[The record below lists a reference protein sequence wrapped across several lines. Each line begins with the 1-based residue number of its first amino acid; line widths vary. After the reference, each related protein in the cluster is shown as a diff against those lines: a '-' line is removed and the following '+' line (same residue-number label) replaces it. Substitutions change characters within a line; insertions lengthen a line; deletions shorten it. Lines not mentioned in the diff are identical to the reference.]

1 MQPCPCFEPCADRLC
16 RFACDVGMPLIIGHA
31 ALAAHPFSQAGP
43 GAGAGA
49 IAVLI
54 VVVLGVL
61 LLFAGVFWYP
71 IKRMVRS
78 RRGQASAEEDAGR

>member
-1 MQPCPCFEPCADRLC
+1 MRELNRWK
-16 RFACDVGMPLIIGHA
+16 RFGVLLVMVGT
-31 ALAAHPFSQAGP
+31 ALATSGYIGP

-78 RRGQASAEEDAGR
+78 RRGQTAAEDDAGR

>member
-1 MQPCPCFEPCADRLC
+1 MRELNRWR
-16 RFACDVGMPLIIGHA
+16 RFGVVLLVVVT
-31 ALAAHPFSQAGP
+31 ALSTSGYIGP

-49 IAVLI
+49 IAGLI
-54 VVVLGVL
+54 VVGLAVL

-78 RRGQASAEEDAGR
+78 RRGKASAEEDAGR

>member
-1 MQPCPCFEPCADRLC
+1 MLELNRWR
-16 RFACDVGMPLIIGHA
+16 RFCVVLVAVGT
-31 ALAAHPFSQAGP
+31 ALATSGYIGP

-54 VVVLGVL
+54 AVALGVL

-78 RRGQASAEEDAGR
+78 RRSKASAEGDAGR

>member
-1 MQPCPCFEPCADRLC
+1 MRELNRWR
-16 RFACDVGMPLIIGHA
+16 RFGVVLVMVAT
-31 ALAAHPFSQAGP
+31 ALATSGYIGP

-54 VVVLGVL
+54 AVVLGVL

-78 RRGQASAEEDAGR
+78 RRGSASAEKDAGR

>member
-1 MQPCPCFEPCADRLC
+1 MRELNRWR
-16 RFACDVGMPLIIGHA
+16 RFGVVLVMVVT
-31 ALAAHPFSQAGP
+31 ALATSGYIGP

-54 VVVLGVL
+54 AVVLGVL

-78 RRGQASAEEDAGR
+78 RGGKTSAEEDASR

>member
-1 MQPCPCFEPCADRLC
+1 MRELNRWRRLGVVLT
-16 RFACDVGMPLIIGHA
+16 AIGT
-31 ALAAHPFSQAGP
+31 ALATSGYIGP

-54 VVVLGVL
+54 AVLLAVL
-61 LLFAGVFWYP
+61 LLFAGIFWYP

-78 RRGQASAEEDAGR
+78 RRGRASAEEDAGR

>member
-1 MQPCPCFEPCADRLC
+1 MRELNRWR
-16 RFACDVGMPLIIGHA
+16 RFGVVLLVVGT
-31 ALAAHPFSQAGP
+31 ALATSGYIGP

-54 VVVLGVL
+54 AVALGVL

-78 RRGQASAEEDAGR
+78 RWGTASAEEDAGR

>member
-1 MQPCPCFEPCADRLC
+1 MRELNRWRRYGVLLVV
-16 RFACDVGMPLIIGHA
+16 VGT
-31 ALAAHPFSQAGP
+31 ALATSGYIGP

-54 VVVLGVL
+54 AVVLALL
-61 LLFAGVFWYP
+61 LLFAGVFYYP

-78 RRGQASAEEDAGR
+78 RRDSASAEEDTRR

>member
-1 MQPCPCFEPCADRLC
+1 MRELNRWR
-16 RFACDVGMPLIIGHA
+16 RFGAMLVLVATVLTTSGYI
-31 ALAAHPFSQAGP
+31 GP

-49 IAVLI
+49 IAGLI
-54 VVVLGVL
+54 AVALGVL

-78 RRGQASAEEDAGR
+78 LRGKASAEEDAGR

>member
-1 MQPCPCFEPCADRLC
+1 MRELNRWR
-16 RFACDVGMPLIIGHA
+16 RFGVVLMVVGT
-31 ALAAHPFSQAGP
+31 ALMTSGYIGP

-54 VVVLGVL
+54 AVMLALV

-78 RRGQASAEEDAGR
+78 RRAEASAEEDAGR

>member
-1 MQPCPCFEPCADRLC
+1 MRELNRWR
-16 RFACDVGMPLIIGHA
+16 RFGVVLMVVAA
-31 ALAAHPFSQAGP
+31 ALATSGYIGP

-49 IAVLI
+49 IVALIAVA
-54 VVVLGVL
+54 LGVL

-78 RRGQASAEEDAGR
+78 RRGKASAEEDARR

>member
-1 MQPCPCFEPCADRLC
+1 MRELNRWR
-16 RFACDVGMPLIIGHA
+16 RFG
-31 ALAAHPFSQAGP
+31 ALLVLVVTTLATSGYIGP

-54 VVVLGVL
+54 AVMLGVL

-71 IKRMVRS
+71 LKRMVRS
-78 RRGQASAEEDAGR
+78 RRGEASAEEDAGR

>member
-1 MQPCPCFEPCADRLC
+1 MHELNRWR
-16 RFACDVGMPLIIGHA
+16 RFGAVLGVVGT
-31 ALAAHPFSQAGP
+31 ALATSGYIGP

-61 LLFAGVFWYP
+61 LLFAGVFWSP
-71 IKRMVRS
+71 IKRMARS
-78 RRGQASAEEDAGR
+78 RRGKASAEEDAGR

>member
-1 MQPCPCFEPCADRLC
+1 MRELNRWR
-16 RFACDVGMPLIIGHA
+16 RFGAVLA
-31 ALAAHPFSQAGP
+31 VAATALATSGYIGP

-54 VVVLGVL
+54 AVALAVL
-61 LLFAGVFWYP
+61 LLFAGLFWYP

-78 RRGQASAEEDAGR
+78 RRGEPSAEEDVGR

>member
-1 MQPCPCFEPCADRLC
+1 MRELNRWR
-16 RFACDVGMPLIIGHA
+16 RFGAVLVLVA
-31 ALAAHPFSQAGP
+31 TALATSGYIGP

-54 VVVLGVL
+54 AVALGVL

-78 RRGQASAEEDAGR
+78 RRSNASAEEDAGR

>member
-1 MQPCPCFEPCADRLC
+1 MLELNGWR
-16 RFACDVGMPLIIGHA
+16 RFGVVLVVVAT
-31 ALAAHPFSQAGP
+31 ALATSGYIGP

-54 VVVLGVL
+54 AVVLGVL

-71 IKRMVRS
+71 IKRMVHS
-78 RRGQASAEEDAGR
+78 RRGKASAEEDAGQ

>member
-1 MQPCPCFEPCADRLC
+1 MLELNRWR
-16 RFACDVGMPLIIGHA
+16 RFGVVLVMVVT
-31 ALAAHPFSQAGP
+31 ALATSGYIGP

-49 IAVLI
+49 IAMLI

-78 RRGQASAEEDAGR
+78 RWGEAPAEEDAGR

>member
-1 MQPCPCFEPCADRLC
+1 MRDLNRWR
-16 RFACDVGMPLIIGHA
+16 RFGVVLVVVAT
-31 ALAAHPFSQAGP
+31 ALATSGYIGP

-54 VVVLGVL
+54 AVALGVL

-78 RRGQASAEEDAGR
+78 RLGQASAEEDAGR

>member
-1 MQPCPCFEPCADRLC
+1 MRELNRWR
-16 RFACDVGMPLIIGHA
+16 RFGVLLVMVGT
-31 ALAAHPFSQAGP
+31 ALATSGYIGP

-78 RRGQASAEEDAGR
+78 RRGQTAAEDDAGR

>member
-1 MQPCPCFEPCADRLC
+1 MRELNRWR
-16 RFACDVGMPLIIGHA
+16 RFGAMLVLVGT
-31 ALAAHPFSQAGP
+31 ALATSGYIGP

-54 VVVLGVL
+54 AVLLGLV

-78 RRGQASAEEDAGR
+78 RRGKASAEEDAGR

>member
-1 MQPCPCFEPCADRLC
+1 MRELNRWR
-16 RFACDVGMPLIIGHA
+16 RFGAVLVVVVT
-31 ALAAHPFSQAGP
+31 ALATSGYIGP

-54 VVVLGVL
+54 AVLLGLV

-78 RRGQASAEEDAGR
+78 RRGKASAEEDAGR

>member
-1 MQPCPCFEPCADRLC
+1 MRELNRWR
-16 RFACDVGMPLIIGHA
+16 RFGVVLMVVGT
-31 ALAAHPFSQAGP
+31 ALATSGYIGP

-54 VVVLGVL
+54 AVLLALV

-78 RRGQASAEEDAGR
+78 RRGNASAEDDAGR

>member
-1 MQPCPCFEPCADRLC
+1 MLELNRWR
-16 RFACDVGMPLIIGHA
+16 RFGVVLVVVGTM
-31 ALAAHPFSQAGP
+31 LATSGYIGP
-43 GAGAGA
+43 GAGVGA

-54 VVVLGVL
+54 AVALGVL

-78 RRGQASAEEDAGR
+78 RRGKAPAVEDAGR

>member
-1 MQPCPCFEPCADRLC
+1 MCELNRWK
-16 RFACDVGMPLIIGHA
+16 RFGVLLVVIGT
-31 ALAAHPFSQAGP
+31 ALATSGYIGP

-54 VVVLGVL
+54 AVGLAVL
-61 LLFAGVFWYP
+61 LLFAGLFWYP

-78 RRGQASAEEDAGR
+78 RRDKSSPRD

>member
-1 MQPCPCFEPCADRLC
+1 MRELNSWR
-16 RFACDVGMPLIIGHA
+16 RFGVMLVLIGT
-31 ALAAHPFSQAGP
+31 ALATSGYIGP

-71 IKRMVRS
+71 MKRMVRS
-78 RRGQASAEEDAGR
+78 RRGRASAEEDAGR